1 MLTKIHDVPAYE
13 PLRKIKNELKTN
25 ASTVQCDLG
34 GGNNGHLGLVLSAVE
49 YTTVSA
55 TPYVQPIHPGTVIP
69 VGTTNWETQILH
81 EVHREKIWLFRE
93 ANAVEK
99 ALLKQLTRA
108 LSDLHLLPYRD
119 QTTNTISTP
128 LVDILQQLF
137 QTYGSISDE
146 ELEGQE

>member
-1 MLTKIHDVPAYE
+1 MLTKIHDVPSYE
-13 PLRKIKNELKTN
+13 PLRKIKNEMKTN

-34 GGNNGHLGLVLSAVE
+34 GGSNGHLGLVLSAVE
-49 YTTVSA
+49 YATVSA
-55 TPYVQPIHPGTVIP
+55 TPYVQPIHPSTVIP
-69 VGTTNWETQILH
+69 VGTTNWETQIL
-81 EVHREKIWLFRE
+81 REEHKKIHLFRE

-108 LSDLHLLPYRD
+108 LPDLYLLPYRD

-146 ELEGQE
+146 ELE